1 MTSGAHI
8 SFLQRFA
15 PKTSIADRALQTLP
29 QDPVQ
34 NARPSA
40 RRRRGGLDRADVRG
54 FLSDGSI

>member
-40 RRRRGGLDRADVRG
+40 RRRRGGVDRAM
-54 FLSDGSI
+54 